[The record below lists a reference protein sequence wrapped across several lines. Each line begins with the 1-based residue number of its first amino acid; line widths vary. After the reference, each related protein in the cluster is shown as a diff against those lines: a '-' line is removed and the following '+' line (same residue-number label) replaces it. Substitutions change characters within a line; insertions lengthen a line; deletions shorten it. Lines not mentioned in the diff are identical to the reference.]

1 MSRYYQPEIETAPRE
16 KILEIQNEKIVRQV
30 KHVWDNVPYYRD
42 LMMKKGVT
50 PDDIKGVD
58 ESLVMEDNG
67 SLVALVKFQD
77 YVLNWDQEREDQFIE
92 KIESLKKSVQDFV
105 NRTVG
110 KNSKIDKVEV
120 MKDPFEKTATQKIR
134 RFKYSKDTTTEEG
147 AEKEKKQEERERDQD
162 DAWAESRP

>member
-1 MSRYYQPEIETAPRE
+1 MVI
-16 KILEIQNEKIVRQV
+16 N
-30 KHVWDNVPYYRD
+30 
-42 LMMKKGVT
+42 
-50 PDDIKGVD
+50 DIKGVD

-134 RFKYSKDTTTEEG
+134 RFKYNKDASAEEG
-147 AEKEKKQEERERDQD
+147 EEKEKKLEERDRGQEE
-162 DAWAESRP
+162 AWEE

>member
-1 MSRYYQPEIETAPRE
+1 MVI
-16 KILEIQNEKIVRQV
+16 N
-30 KHVWDNVPYYRD
+30 
-42 LMMKKGVT
+42 
-50 PDDIKGVD
+50 DIKGVD

-134 RFKYSKDTTTEEG
+134 RFKYSKETPTEEG
-147 AEKEKKQEERERDQD
+147 AEKEKKQEEREREQD
-162 DAWAESRP
+162 EAWKE